1 MADTKLNYELT
12 IEQLEKEIEALQ
24 SRNAFQDDVIEQ
36 LNHELAIHRE
46 QIAELTLQ
54 MKLLA
59 TKLKESNTSQIVKL
73 EDEPPPP
80 HY

>member
-1 MADTKLNYELT
+1 MANTKLDQQL
-12 IEQLEKEIEALQ
+12 IIKQLENEIEALQ
-24 SRNAFQDDVIEQ
+24 SRNAFQDDVIDQ

-59 TKLKESNTSQIVKL
+59 TKLKESNTSQIAKL
-73 EDEPPPP
+73 EDESPPP